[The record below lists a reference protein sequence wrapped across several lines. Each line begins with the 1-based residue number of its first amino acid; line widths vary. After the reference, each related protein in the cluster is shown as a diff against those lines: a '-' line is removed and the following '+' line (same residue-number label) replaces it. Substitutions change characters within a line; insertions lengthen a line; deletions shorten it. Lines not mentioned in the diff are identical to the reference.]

1 MGGHLEPCETK
12 DPHDEDSADYPGL
25 PAAAHNESVAETN
38 RELADFLRRARSQQ
52 DPQRAGLPADSRV
65 RRVPG
70 LRREEV
76 ALLAGVSTD
85 YYARLEQGRR
95 IVPSPA
101 VIDALVRALD
111 LAPAGRAHLED
122 LIGVGASGST
132 QTRPPGVQR
141 LRPGLHQLLDN
152 LDGVPA
158 LVLGRRSDVLAAN
171 RLARALFADFERM
184 RPAERNY
191 ARWIFADTD
200 ARALFVDW
208 EQQARATVESLR
220 LDLGADPTDR
230 ATTGLVA
237 DLRAQSTDFD
247 QWWNEHRVYQ
257 RTHGTKRLRHPV
269 VGDLT
274 VDYETL
280 TLPGDH
286 DTTIFAFST
295 EPNSPSQRA
304 LNLLA
309 SWTLTPDPSPH
320 PPAG

>member
-1 MGGHLEPCETK
+1 M
-12 DPHDEDSADYPGL
+12 AD
-25 PAAAHNESVAETN
+25 TN

-101 VIDALVRALD
+101 VIDALVHALD
-111 LAPAGRAHLED
+111 LGPAGRAHLED
-122 LIGVGASGST
+122 LIGFGTAGST
-132 QTRPPGVQR
+132 RNHTPGVQR
-141 LRPGLHQLLDN
+141 VHPGLNQLLDN
-152 LDGVPA
+152 LEGVPA

-184 RPAERNY
+184 QPPDRNY
-191 ARWIFADTD
+191 ARWIFLDAA

-208 EQQARATVESLR
+208 EQQARAAVESLR
-220 LDLGADPTDR
+220 LNLGDDPTDR
-230 ATTGLVA
+230 STTALVA
-237 DLRAQSTDFD
+237 DLQARSIEFD

-257 RTHGTKRLRHPV
+257 RTRGAKRLSHPV

-280 TLPGDH
+280 TLPGDN
-286 DTTIFAFST
+286 DTTIFAYST

-309 SWTLTPDPSPH
+309 SWTLTPDPAPH
-320 PPAG
+320 TPPN

>member
-1 MGGHLEPCETK
+1 MVHP
-12 DPHDEDSADYPGL
+12 
-25 PAAAHNESVAETN
+25 N
-38 RELADFLRRARSQQ
+38 RELADFLRRARAQQ

-101 VIDALVRALD
+101 VIDALVHALD
-111 LAPAGRAHLED
+111 LDQAGQAHLED
-122 LIGVGASGST
+122 LIGIGTSTSARRQAPGA
-132 QTRPPGVQR
+132 QR
-141 LRPGLHQLLDN
+141 VRPGLNQLLDS

-171 RLARALFADFERM
+171 RLACALFADFERM
-184 RPAERNY
+184 RPADRNY
-191 ARWIFADTD
+191 ARWILLDTD

-208 EQQARATVESLR
+208 EQQARAAVESLR

-230 ATTGLVA
+230 STTALVA
-237 DLRAQSTDFD
+237 DLRAASTQFD

-257 RTHGTKRLRHPV
+257 RTYGAKRLRHRV

-280 TLPGDH
+280 TLPGDN
-286 DTTIFAFST
+286 DTTIFAYST
-295 EPNSPSQRA
+295 EPNSPSRRA

-309 SWTLTPDPSPH
+309 SWALTPDPSAH
-320 PPAG
+320 TAQN